1 MAEQATY
8 TKYRAEGKLRLQWEL
23 VIDPETRKV
32 LTLDQMLT
40 VFRRTIRPEQFTFE
54 RSNEDI
60 QNADQILIGRSGEAS
75 CQACQGVWTRE
86 GRSVPLYLD
95 DAVENNPD
103 GTVSAAFLWWELEDE
118 DAVLEGWFREL
129 AQALDDAQEN
139 LMLFGRI

>member
-23 VIDPETRKV
+23 VIDPETRKI

-75 CQACQGVWTRE
+75 CQACQGVWHRE
-86 GRSVPLYLD
+86 GRSVP
-95 DAVENNPD
+95 P
-103 GTVSAAFLWWELEDE
+103 TWTTLWKIVRTAPFPPRSSGGNWR
-118 DAVLEGWFREL
+118 AR
-129 AQALDDAQEN
+129 
-139 LMLFGRI
+139 MLCWKTGSGNWLRHWTMPRKI